1 MSDVSIDDVSIEDIE
16 TIGSEFDD
24 FKTGE
29 TGADGIGQDLDAI
42 EQKSKGIANILKS
55 FRSMVER
62 HAKGIENLEEKTRKI
77 VEYQKSPQFKTQ
89 FIKMIEDLKTEI
101 GKDQKEIKG
110 IVEIAKAEAT
120 ELKAM
125 FANMNKGSVS
135 AANKEDNIEMLTE
148 TLYKSLELGAVH
160 RNGGGF
166 LHDDHEKSLKFSDNE
181 IKSWGK
187 RNNQLETKATNTLSF
202 HDAGVLML
210 PPDVYQRVIDKNLRK
225 VSDLIEYINMNR
237 IRSNQQDFR
246 TIISHGKAAFGQELK
261 KITETDTMKFGSD
274 KLTMNRFQYRYAVS
288 YETIRY
294 EQANVRKMIEED
306 LVEAVA
312 ELLDGKMVIGSGVEE
327 PYGFMTDL
335 ANSGI
340 EIIKNGETSTITN
353 ADFLFQA
360 IQAFNPKLRRNRK
373 SFRFIMNSLTSY
385 ILQVLKDNNG
395 RYLLRT
401 LQDQDEFK
409 IWGKP
414 VIENEFMDDVGADTY
429 PIALANWKKF
439 YHAVMPM
446 TGGISLVD
454 PYTEAEY
461 GKIVYQFVN
470 YFGSK
475 RIDPQACKV
484 IQIKE

>member
-1 MSDVSIDDVSIEDIE
+1 MSIEDVSIEDIE
-16 TIGSEFDD
+16 AIGNDLDD

-29 TGADGIGQDLDAI
+29 TGSDDIGKDLDAI
-42 EQKSKGIANILKS
+42 EQKSQGIARIMKN
-55 FRSMVER
+55 FRSMVDR
-62 HAKGIENLEEKTRKI
+62 HAKGIKNLEEKTKRI
-77 VEYQKSPQFKTQ
+77 VEYQKSPEFKTQ
-89 FIKMIEDLKTEI
+89 FTKMIEDLKTEI
-101 GKDQKEIKG
+101 GKDQEEIKG
-110 IVEIAKAEAT
+110 TVEIAKTEAA

-135 AANKEDNIEMLTE
+135 AENKEDDIEMLTE

-160 RNGGGF
+160 RNGAGF
-166 LHDDHEKSLKFSDNE
+166 LSDAHKKSLEFSDTE

-187 RNNQLETKATNTLSF
+187 YNNQLETKTTSTLNF

-210 PPDVYQRVIDKNLRK
+210 PPDVYQKVIDKNLRE

-246 TIISHGKAAFGQELK
+246 TIISHGKASFGQEVK
-261 KITETDTMKFGSD
+261 KIAETETMKFGSD
-274 KLTMNRFQYRYAVS
+274 KLTMNRFQYRYAIS

-294 EQANVRKMIEED
+294 QQMNVRKMIEED

-312 ELLDGKMVIGSGVEE
+312 ELLDEKMVIGSGVEE

-353 ADFLFQA
+353 ADFLYKA
-360 IQAFNPKLRRNRK
+360 IQAFTAKMRRDRRT
-373 SFRFIMNSLTSY
+373 FRFIMNSLTSY

-395 RYLLRT
+395 LYLLRT

-409 IWGKP
+409 IWGKS

-446 TGGISLVD
+446 SGGISLVD